1 MFRKFCKII
10 AKTYFFV
17 LGNLFAV
24 FLYEQKYLKGKYFR
38 GKWGGLMGAGWHWIV
53 TDATSRIFMG
63 INITVPFPVSPGI
76 RVGNPKNIYFDIDD
90 LNNFQGIGNY
100 YQAIGAKIVIGKG
113 TYIAPNVGL
122 ITTNHD
128 INDPDLHVEGRD
140 IVLGPKCWIG
150 MNSVILPGVTLGP
163 HTTVG
168 AGSVV
173 TKSFPEGYC
182 VIAGNPA
189 KKIKDIG
196 AVTQLSPV
204 PK

>member
-1 MFRKFCKII
+1 MFKRFCRVL
-10 AKTYFFV
+10 AKTYYFL
-17 LGNLFAV
+17 LGNLFAMI
-24 FLYEQKYLKGKYFR
+24 FYERKYMKSKHFKDKL
-38 GKWGGLMGAGWHWIV
+38 WGVMSPGWQWVV
-53 TDATSRIFMG
+53 TDAISRIFLG

-76 RVGNPKNIYFDIDD
+76 SVGNSKNIYFDIDD
-90 LNNFQGIGNY
+90 LNNFQTIGSY
-100 YQAIGAKIVIGKG
+100 YQALGAKIIIGKG

-128 INDPDLHVEGRD
+128 VNDPDLHVEGED
-140 IVLGPKCWIG
+140 IILGDKCWIG

-182 VIAGNPA
+182 IIAGNPA
-189 KKIKDIG
+189 KKIKDI
-196 AVTQLSPV
+196 QYS
-204 PK
+204 